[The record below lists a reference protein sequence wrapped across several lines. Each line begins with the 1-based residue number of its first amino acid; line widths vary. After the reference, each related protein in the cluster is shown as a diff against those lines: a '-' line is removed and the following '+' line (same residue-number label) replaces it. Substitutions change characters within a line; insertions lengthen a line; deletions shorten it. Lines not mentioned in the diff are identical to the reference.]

1 MPAFLKSPRF
11 IISAIVVA
19 WIAYVIYFNS
29 RLDPIQFKLL
39 PFVGLQINV
48 SAVILGGIVVGAI
61 LALWIQSLW
70 RRWRASRNAPVSATA
85 P

>member
-29 RLDPIQFKLL
+29 HLVPIQLTLL
-39 PFVGLQINV
+39 PFVNLQINV
-48 SAVILGGIVVGAI
+48 SAVIFGGMVVGAA
-61 LALWIQSLW
+61 LTLWIQSIW
-70 RRWRASRNAPVSATA
+70 RRSRASRNAPVSATA

>member
-19 WIAYVIYFNS
+19 WIAFLIYFNYQ
-29 RLDPIQFKLL
+29 LDPIQFTLL
-39 PFVGLQINV
+39 PFWKHPVNV
-48 SAVILGGIVVGAI
+48 SAVFLGGIVVGAF
-61 LALWIQSLW
+61 LTLWAQSIW
-70 RRWRASRNAPVSATA
+70 RRWRASKNAPLSATA